1 MENLD
6 ELNSYLKRNSD
17 FSHIDVYQK
26 NIEKLDQGSI
36 IELLSM
42 NCYYEESRNG
52 RRGEVSIAD
61 IRLKKKK

>member
-1 MENLD
+1 
-6 ELNSYLKRNSD
+6 LNSYLKRNWEYD
-17 FSHIDVYQK
+17 LQDDVYQK